1 MNSSARP
8 FRRRIASNLLWTPQ
22 GIVRSPVVTFYD
34 AEDDFVVET
43 CPCPDRL
50 PETEFHAG
58 LLVADFPPEFL
69 EAFGRL
75 RASSGDLLTELPHTV
90 VPGGVWVVLSGRD
103 YARMRLTA
111 ASRIRRL

>member
-1 MNSSARP
+1 M
-8 FRRRIASNLLWTPQ
+8 
-22 GIVRSPVVTFYD
+22 TFYD

-58 LLVADFPPEFL
+58 LLVADFPPDFP

-90 VPGGVWVVLSGRD
+90 VPGGVWVVLSGLD